1 MKQTVWKANKNGS
14 VTIYVPA
21 NQANIMAW
29 IINEGT
35 AGLELH
41 SGDHETDKELYET
54 LAIDTKKPWFG
65 MIVK

>member
-14 VTIYVPA
+14 ATIYVPA
-21 NQANIMAW
+21 NQAAIMRW
-29 IINEGT
+29 IIWEGE

-54 LAIDTKKPWFG
+54 LALDTKKPWFG